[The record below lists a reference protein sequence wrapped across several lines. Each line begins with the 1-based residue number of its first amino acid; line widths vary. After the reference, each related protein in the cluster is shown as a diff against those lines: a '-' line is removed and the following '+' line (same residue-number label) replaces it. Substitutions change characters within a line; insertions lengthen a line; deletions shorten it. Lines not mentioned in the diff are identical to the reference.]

1 MDKKNKPLPKP
12 KQDLSSNPSLFP
24 PNSNNT
30 ESSSSAQPPQYEN
43 QAQYPPTSGYPQP
56 YGQPAGGQPYYP
68 QPGVVVYPGA
78 PEPHYQGLNPQQQQ
92 QQCIIVDNQQTGW
105 HPFAYFGGGQHAVS
119 MTGAIVLSCF
129 AFWCFGWLFGMIAFI
144 LASKSYQ

>member
-1 MDKKNKPLPKP
+1 MDKKNKPK
-12 KQDLSSNPSLFP
+12 KDLSSNPSLFP

-43 QAQYPPTSGYPQP
+43 PSQYPPTSGYPQP

-68 QPGVVVYPGA
+68 QPGA
-78 PEPHYQGLNPQQQQ
+78 PELHYQGLNPQQQQ
-92 QQCIIVDNQQTGW
+92 QQCIVVNNP
-105 HPFAYFGGGQHAVS
+105 HPFVFWGGGQQAVS
-119 MTGAIVLSCF
+119 MNGAIVLSCF

-144 LASKSYQ
+144 LASKSYQKISNP